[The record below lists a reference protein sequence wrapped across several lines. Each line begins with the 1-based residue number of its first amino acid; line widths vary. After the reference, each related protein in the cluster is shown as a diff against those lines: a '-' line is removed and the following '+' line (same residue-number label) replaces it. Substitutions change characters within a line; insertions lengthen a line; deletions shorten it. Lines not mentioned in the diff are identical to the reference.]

1 LVGVSIIVRKELS
14 DSVSNRAFLISLVV
28 LVVSMVIAGISAG
41 DTYRLGLYQTDV
53 GWYSSKFF
61 DLLIINNQVTLVNS
75 LGVLIAVAYGFST
88 INKERNEGSLK
99 VLLSYPI
106 FRDQIIVG
114 KLLSG
119 FIIITIITVVSLS
132 VGLVTFLLSANL
144 IPNVDMIARFSTYVL
159 LSIIL
164 LGGWLGLSVFL
175 SSFFKDTKTTLLVLL
190 LLVGISNSEALSYF
204 ANVVPRAI
212 FGSLYTNN
220 PANYQAMLLMRFINN
235 LSPSTSYSLISLN
248 LSFFT
253 MFTFVENERVF
264 IPTIIT
270 DVLIN
275 NIYSLVLLVV
285 IPIITFA
292 ASYVVFMRRDI
303 S

>member
-220 PANYQAMLLMRFINN
+220 PANYQAMLLMQFINN
-235 LSPSTSYSLISLN
+235 LSPSTSYSLITGK

-253 MFTFVENERVF
+253 MWSWVGNERIF
-264 IPTIIT
+264 KPTIIT

-275 NIYSLVLLVV
+275 NIYSVVLLLV